1 MTMKFTDFDLKS
13 VGHEV
18 QLVGGIW
25 AGNGKAYLCYFP
37 EYGQEFEPV
46 ALEMND
52 DDWKALLRQSDLV
65 ETEVLAN
72 AQDKSIVKAVI
83 RKCERNIEQG
93 VQWAV
98 FRRDEFRCV
107 YCGRNDVPLTVDH
120 LVLYEDGGPST
131 EANLVA
137 ACRACNKRRGR
148 MPYDQWLDSPY
159 CREKSKG
166 IDGQRR
172 AKNWA
177 LKDTLDAIPRMSH
190 VRSR

>member
-1 MTMKFTDFDLKS
+1 MRFSDLDLRS

-37 EYGQEFEPV
+37 EYGAEFEPTV
-46 ALEMND
+46 VEMNQ

-65 ETEVLAN
+65 ETEVLTN
-72 AQDKSIVKAVI
+72 AKDPTSVKAVI
-83 RKCERNIEQG
+83 RKCERNIDQA
-93 VQWAV
+93 VQWKV
-98 FRRDEFRCV
+98 FRRDDCRCC

-120 LVLYEDGGPST
+120 LVLFESGGPSI
-131 EANLVA
+131 EANLLS
-137 ACRACNKRRGR
+137 ACKACNKRRGR
-148 MPYDQWLDSPY
+148 MPYAEWLDSPY

-166 IDGQRR
+166 IDGPRR